1 MACVLLS
8 NRRWKSL
15 PFARKF
21 LRGIMKKLMI
31 AIRSV
36 KIWFQS
42 IEIDS
47 SGSVPN
53 NGRAAI
59 FTLTTMRE
67 LRFIQPESI
76 RAVKI

>member
-1 MACVLLS
+1 
-8 NRRWKSL
+8 
-15 PFARKF
+15 
-21 LRGIMKKLMI
+21 MKKLMI